1 MSILT
6 LDLPQGGYPIRI
18 ESGALGRPEA
28 LRVGVEPGR
37 RVAIVTNEVV
47 GPLYL
52 APVAEAFAA
61 HDPLVITLPD
71 GEAQKTL
78 ATIDGIVDRLLAA
91 RCDRQ
96 TTLVALGGG
105 VVGDITGFA
114 ASVYQRGVPFVQIP
128 TTLLAQVD
136 SSVGGKTGVNH
147 PRGKNM
153 IGTFYQPVSVIIDP
167 DTLQTLPSRERAA
180 GLAEVI
186 KYGAIGDAAFFDWL
200 EQHMSRLVALDGESL
215 AAAIER
221 SCRAKAAV
229 VVADEREAGVR
240 ALLNFGHTFGHAIE
254 TGVGY
259 GNWLHG
265 EAVGVGMLMAAD
277 LSVRLGMLEASAAA
291 RLRAL
296 VAAAGLPAA
305 PPRLPAPVFLDLMA
319 VDKKAQAGRIR
330 FVLLEALGRAT
341 VTADV
346 PAEALAATLAHFGI
360 R

>member
-1 MSILT
+1 MPILT

-147 PRGKNM
+147 ARGKNM

-167 DTLQTLPSRERAA
+167 DTLKTLPSRERAA

>member
-1 MSILT
+1 MPILT

-18 ESGALGRPEA
+18 EAGALKRPEILQA
-28 LRVGVEPGR
+28 GVAERR
-37 RVAIVTNEVV
+37 RVAIVTNDVV

-52 APVAEAFAA
+52 APVLAAFAR

-78 ATIDGIVDRLLAA
+78 STIDTIVDRLLGAH
-91 RCDRQ
+91 CDRQ
-96 TTLVALGGG
+96 TTLIALGGG
-105 VVGDITGFA
+105 VVGDITGFT
-114 ASVYQRGVPFVQIP
+114 ASVYQRGVPFIQIP

-147 PRGKNM
+147 VRGKNM

-167 DTLQTLPSRERAA
+167 DTLATLPPRERAA

-186 KYGAIGDAAFFDWL
+186 KYGALGDAEFFAWL
-200 EQHMSRLVALDGESL
+200 EAHMASLVALDGASL
-215 AAAIER
+215 AFAIER

-229 VVADEREAGVR
+229 VMADEREAGVR

-254 TGVGY
+254 TGAGY

-277 LSVRLGMLEASAAA
+277 LSVRLGLLAPPAAA
-291 RLRAL
+291 RLQAL
-296 VAAAGLPAA
+296 VAAAGLPTVPPPLSAA
-305 PPRLPAPVFLDLMA
+305 SFLELMA
-319 VDKKAQAGRIR
+319 VDKKAQGGRIR
-330 FVLLEALGRAT
+330 FVLLHGLGSAE

-346 PAEALAATLAHFGI
+346 PMPALSATLARFGI
-360 R
+360 S